1 MFGFSY
7 KKGARIK
14 YSHELKQMQIKGSP
28 WPACSDI
35 LISKVCMAH
44 VFVWV
49 SISLSL
55 ISFCIGL
62 CVVRVFMTLAF
73 TSVMYGFLYWPS
85 FNVSWSHFRYVWL
98 SILSE
103 FLCHL
108 VSLPFCVGLYVVWFS
123 MSRGLTSVLYVFLCC
138 PSFYVTWS
146 HFRSVWVFMLSEF
159 LSHLVLPPLC
169 IGPCVVWA
177 CCLFDRTFQ
186 ENFLRVTCIF
196 LIIIN
201 VDNL

>member
-98 SILSE
+98 SILSD
-103 FLCHL
+103 FLCHV
-108 VSLPFCVGLYVVWFS
+108 VSLPFCMCFYVVQVS
-123 MSRGLTSVLYVFLCC
+123 MSLGLTSVLYGSLCC
-138 PSFYVTWS
+138 LSFYLTWS
-146 HFRSVWVFMLSEF
+146 YLRYALVLVLSE
-159 LSHLVLPPLC
+159 LV
-169 IGPCVVWA
+169 A
-177 CCLFDRTFQ
+177 
-186 ENFLRVTCIF
+186 F
-196 LIIIN
+196 LIELFRKISSEWRAYSWS
-201 VDNL
+201 